1 MFFLNRNV
9 VSDDK
14 KVSPTKREYG
24 SLVYLL
30 FSFIK
35 SLKSVS
41 DKCVG
46 AISWSSFLLGI
57 FIIKECL
64 EFSLIALGTFK

>member
-41 DKCVG
+41 DKWVG
-46 AISWSSFLLGI
+46 AISWS
-57 FIIKECL
+57 
-64 EFSLIALGTFK
+64 